1 MWPHLTT
8 REFLIVVVLIAAW
21 RLPDWLRKFVRL
33 ADELHSFRTRW
44 PQLPAGRRWWRWWS

>member
-8 REFLIVVVLIAAW
+8 QEFMILMTLLVLW

-33 ADELHSFRTRW
+33 ADELRRFRAHGS
-44 PQLPAGRRWWRWWS
+44 PRRSRQT